1 MGLKMKFL
9 NKTIYWRNPEK
20 NYAFEA
26 IGRIEI
32 GPDGLEI
39 VYNSGIVEKYGVIE

>member
-1 MGLKMKFL
+1 MSKGLKMRYY

-26 IGRIEI
+26 IGHVQITAS
-32 GPDGLEI
+32 GLQI
-39 VYNSGIVEKYGVIE
+39 VYNPGVEVRDDE

>member
-1 MGLKMKFL
+1 MTKGWKMKFY

-26 IGRIEI
+26 IGHVQITAR
-32 GPDGLEI
+32 GLQI
-39 VYNSGIVEKYGVIE
+39 VYNPGVKEWDEE